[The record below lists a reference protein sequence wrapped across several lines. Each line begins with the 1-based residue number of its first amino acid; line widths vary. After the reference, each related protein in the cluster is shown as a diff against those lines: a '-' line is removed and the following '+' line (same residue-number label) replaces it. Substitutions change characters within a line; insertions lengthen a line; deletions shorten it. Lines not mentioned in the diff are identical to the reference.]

1 MPSRSDAGPRSR
13 RRTADGD
20 PLSEFIEP
28 RLGIDVRALAVFR
41 IALGMVLL
49 ADLLTLRL
57 PGLVTFYSD
66 SGVFPQSTL
75 AETYPAFE
83 AWSLHALSGAPWFQG
98 LLFAVA
104 GVFASLLLVGYRTRL
119 AVTGSLVLFASLL
132 ARNPLLVNGGDTIL
146 LTFLVLG
153 LVLPLGTRWSLDAR
167 RGSRRPERSGSTD
180 TRTVSFATATI
191 LVHFGCIY
199 GTNAVRKFQSD
210 PWTSG
215 VAVRQIFH
223 LEQYLTPLGSA
234 LSASAALLTAVNWG
248 WTALLSGSVLLLVLT
263 GRARIALVAGFV
275 TAHLGMAATM
285 RLGVFPFVMIA
296 GLLLF
301 LPSSCWD
308 RLERFLAA
316 TELGQR
322 AGAGLPIGDGGGPDG
337 DSSASHRRSSPSEGV
352 TVRRCVRAGG
362 TVLVACFLVS
372 SVLWQVAALG
382 VGIPLVDS
390 LDQDGEDDGEIGS
403 WSFFAPNPPD
413 SYSWY
418 TVEATLE
425 SGETIGVFPRGH
437 DGVRLDRPPDGTT
450 AYPSTLWMRYGTD
463 VRYADDT
470 YYEPAAEF
478 SCAHFDRRV
487 DAVTIA
493 HVGQPVGPDGPAGE
507 PERQERITYA
517 C

>member
-1 MPSRSDAGPRSR
+1 M
-13 RRTADGD
+13 
-20 PLSEFIEP
+20 
-28 RLGIDVRALAVFR
+28 RALAVFR
-41 IALGMVLL
+41 MALGVLLL
-49 ADLLTLRL
+49 ADLLALRL
-57 PGLVTFYSD
+57 PGLRTFYSD
-66 SGVFPQSTL
+66 AGVFPRSAL

-83 AWSLHALSGAPWFQG
+83 TWSLHALSGDPWFQG

-104 GVFASLLLVGYRTRL
+104 GAFAALLLVGYRTRL
-119 AVTGSLVLFASLL
+119 SVAGSLVLFASLL

-167 RGSRRPERSGSTD
+167 QRSRRPEGSGSID
-180 TRTVSFATATI
+180 TYAVSLATATI

-234 LSASAALLTAVNWG
+234 LAEFAVLLIAINWG
-248 WTALLSGSVLLLVLT
+248 WTALLSGSVLLLVFT

-301 LPSSCWD
+301 LPPSCWD
-308 RLERFLAA
+308 RLERVLAA

-322 AGAGLPIGDGGGPDG
+322 AGSGLPIGDGGGPDG
-337 DSSASHRRSSPSEGV
+337 DPSESRRRSSPSEGV
-352 TVRRCVRAGG
+352 TVSRCVRAGG

-372 SVLWQVAALG
+372 SVLWQIAALG
-382 VGIPLVDS
+382 VGTPLADS
-390 LDQDGEDDGEIGS
+390 LAQDGEDGGEIGS

-413 SYSWY
+413 AYSWY

-425 SGETIGVFPRGH
+425 SGETIGVFPRGR
-437 DGVRLDRPPDGTT
+437 DGGRLDRPPDGTT

-478 SCAHFDRRV
+478 SCAHVDRAV
-487 DAVTIA
+487 DRVTIS
-493 HVGQPVGPDGPAGE
+493 HVEQSVGPSGPTGE
-507 PERQERITYA
+507 PDRQERIEYA